1 MHDSIMSEHMY
12 GENVDARS
20 LSGCLHETIADA
32 FTMYFMAHSYHWNVT
47 GVEFSQFHAF
57 FAEIYEDVYGSIDPL
72 AENLRKLGEK
82 APLNL
87 LQICQTTSIAPTTP
101 KCDPISMTS
110 ELFSANEEV
119 IRSLYSA
126 FECANGDNQQ
136 GIADFLAGR
145 IDSHE
150 KWRWQLGTT
159 IGIEPGKVEA
169 DLPVEATVVVV
180 EDQPMFAAAS
190 KKAPKKDRIYGSKT
204 NKPGSAEAKNS
215 KTIKFSDKTETAL
228 RNKMK
233 EHNENSPAGRKTT
246 MAQLKAVYRR
256 GAGAFSSSHRPGK
269 TRDQWAMAR
278 VNAYL
283 KLLKSGRPA
292 NSNYTQDNDLLP
304 AGHPKSSKKKASAES
319 ISASGIETEAD
330 LLEAELTVTL
340 SPFEDYESTEDAL
353 LALAEF
359 SDLGYEI
366 MPSLRATW
374 KRAVADQEDPF
385 DRAFELATL
394 HHDSRDADLL
404 PRADRD

>member
-1 MHDSIMSEHMY
+1 MKISYDMGDSTTDI
-12 GENVDARS
+12 AA
-20 LSGCLHETIADA
+20 CLHRTFSNV
-32 FTMYFMAHSYHWNVT
+32 FTMYFMAHAFHWNVK
-47 GVEFSQFHAF
+47 GPEFTQFHNF
-57 FAEIYEDVYGSIDPL
+57 FSDIYEDLFDSIDPI
-72 AENLRKLGEK
+72 AENIRKLGYN
-82 APLNL
+82 APMNL
-87 LQICQTTSIAPTTP
+87 GHVVSSCDVAMSDPD
-101 KCDPISMTS
+101 CDPMSMSAELYAANNAVIS
-110 ELFSANEEV
+110 V
-119 IRSLYSA
+119 LYKT
-126 FECANGDNQQ
+126 FECANECNQQ
-136 GIADFLAGR
+136 GVADFIAGR
-145 IDSHE
+145 IDAHE

-159 IGIEPGKVEA
+159 IGMDKNMRPMLPGKTKA
-169 DLPVEATVVVV
+169 DLPVEATYVV
-180 EDQPMFAAAS
+180 EGQPMYAAGS
-190 KKAPKKDRIYGSKT
+190 KPAPKKDRIYGSKT
-204 NKPGSAEAKNS
+204 NKPGSAKAKNS
-215 KTIKFSDKTETAL
+215 KKIKFSDKTETAL

-233 EHNENSPAGRKTT
+233 EHNENAPAGRKTT

-319 ISASGIETEAD
+319 ISASGIVADAD

-366 MPSLRATW
+366 MPSLRAAW
-374 KRAVADQEDPF
+374 KRAVTDQEDPF

-404 PRADRD
+404 PRADRG